1 MKKGEFKY
9 IYGPVSSWRLGRSLG
24 IDPISQ
30 RTKQCVFDCVY
41 CQVGRA
47 LPCSVRRKVF
57 VPTKSIVSEI
67 RQLPKGTKI
76 DYLTFS
82 GSGEPTLA
90 KNLGELIEE
99 VKKIRKEPVAVITNS
114 SLLGKKDVRESLL
127 KADLVMAKLDA
138 SSQELLKVVNNPAKS
153 IVFSDLVLDLK
164 YLRRVY
170 KKILALQIMFIQ
182 ENIDCAAGIAR
193 IAGQIKADK
202 IFLNTPL
209 RPSTCRPLSVAQMN
223 KIKKEFLKQG
233 LETICVFDKARKKK
247 VFPISAAAT
256 LRRRGAR
263 K

>member
-1 MKKGEFKY
+1 MTKSEFKY

-30 RTKQCVFDCVY
+30 RTKQCVFDCIY

-47 LPCSVRRKVF
+47 LPCSMRRKIF
-57 VPTKSIVSEI
+57 VPTKSIISEI
-67 RQLPKGTKI
+67 RQLPKKTKI

-114 SLLGKKDVRESLL
+114 SLLGKKDVREDLL
-127 KADLVMAKLDA
+127 KADFVMAKLDA
-138 SSQELLKVVNNPAKS
+138 SSQELLKIVNNPVKS
-153 IVFSDLVLDLK
+153 IIFSDLISDLK
-164 YLRRVY
+164 HLRRVY
-170 KKILALQIMFIQ
+170 KKILALQIMFVQ
-182 ENIDCAAGIAR
+182 ENIDQAGSIAR

-202 IFLNTPL
+202 IFINTPL
-209 RPSTCRPLSVAQMN
+209 RPSKCRPLSAIQMRE
-223 KIKKEFLKQG
+223 IKKVFLNQG
-233 LETICVFDKARKKK
+233 LETISVFDKARKKT
-247 VFPISAAAT
+247 FPINIAAT
-256 LRRRGAR
+256 LRRRGAY